1 MIMTKPLQQPMCPLP
16 AFTPDKLWRL
26 ALVELR
32 QQMTK
37 TTFNALLLDS
47 TILAASST
55 PAFWVVVVRNE
66 YAWEWL
72 TYRLFPVIERTLEGL
87 VGNAVTICFI
97 PRTMRNINHESFRR
111 TSARISFDFAQDMP
125 QPVR

>member
-1 MIMTKPLQQPMCPLP
+1 MIMTKIPQEPMRPLP

-37 TTFNALLLDS
+37 TTFNALLVDS
-47 TILAASST
+47 SILAASST

-72 TYRLFPVIERTLEGL
+72 TYQLFPIIERTLVGL
-87 VGNAVTICFI
+87 IGNEVTICFI
-97 PRTMRNINHESFRR
+97 PRAMRNTYHESFRR
-111 TSARISFDFAQDMP
+111 TSARIS
-125 QPVR
+125 QPV

>member
-1 MIMTKPLQQPMCPLP
+1 MIMTKTPQEPMRPLP

-37 TTFNALLLDS
+37 TTFNALLVDS
-47 TILAASST
+47 RILATASTS
-55 PAFWVVVVRNE
+55 AFWVVVVRNE

-72 TYRLFPVIERTLEGL
+72 TYQLFPVIERTLVGL
-87 VGNAVTICFI
+87 VGKTVTICFI
-97 PRTMRNINHESFRR
+97 PRAMRKIYYEPSRKP
-111 TSARISFDFAQDMP
+111 SARIS
-125 QPVR
+125 QPV

>member
-1 MIMTKPLQQPMCPLP
+1 MIMIKPLQQPLLPLP
-16 AFTPDKLWRL
+16 AYTPDKLWRL

-37 TTFNALLLDS
+37 TTFNSWLVDS
-47 TILAASST
+47 RILTAPSS

-72 TYRLFPVIERTLEGL
+72 TYQLSPVIERTIVGL
-87 VGNAVTICFI
+87 VGKVVTICFV
-97 PRTMRNINHESFRR
+97 PRTMRNTNHEPSRR
-111 TSARISFDFAQDMP
+111 TPARIS
-125 QPVR
+125 QPV